1 MPKDFRIQTR
11 YESEVKISLL
21 LLVLFLFLMNF
32 VSLFLF
38 YNTQDYLHHEF
49 RQKLSY
55 LGNAIQGWFNS
66 APGLEQLAG
75 QLKGLT
81 SSDEVTRIDIYT
93 RKGRLYFSSDTIIS
107 ADSLDERIVSLSQTQ
122 KAVRASFLSEIHSHV
137 SGQPVLDYYYPLSGP
152 DQAEH
157 FWAVIRVDARPL
169 VSLEKSS
176 RLTFWMLTIGFLAAF
191 LTTIFLIRTALRPYR
206 TIKKEA
212 LQANLLS
219 TERTEPGA
227 DLVVETFKKTI
238 AELKEKEKIL
248 QEMYQNSSRQAS
260 DLGRL
265 NQYILTGMQSGVI
278 ICNPQGEITKVNP
291 AALRILEFPEN
302 QLLGKKFFER
312 FGENSPLAGLVQKA
326 LLERH
331 TCLGQEIELIS
342 PRQKRKT
349 LEVNTSLIE
358 DEKGQLLGVTV
369 LFTDLS
375 QLFRLREELV
385 LKEKMAALGEMSAGL
400 AHQLRNSMGAIYG
413 FANLLRKSLGEPNQ
427 LSQIIEEIGDE
438 TKSLEILMEKFLNFS
453 KPLQLQ
459 REKLDLAYLIRES
472 YQAVLKQKTSQPIS
486 FNLKVEEGLPKV
498 WGDKLLLKQSL
509 QNLFQNAWEA
519 MPEGGRIEVQIKKSG
534 RADRPEFVQIE
545 LTDTGIGM
553 TDSELQKIFEPFYST
568 KAVGTGL
575 GLSLARKIITLH
587 EGRIEAESQKHQGS
601 TFRIFLPAQPSRFTQ
616 EILAPKKV

>member
-1 MPKDFRIQTR
+1 MPKHFRLQTR

-21 LLVLFLFLMNF
+21 LLILFLFLMNF
-32 VSLFLF
+32 VTLFLF

-66 APGLEQLAG
+66 GPGLEQLAG

-93 RKGRLYFSSDTIIS
+93 ETGQLYFSSDTIIPT
-107 ADSLDERIVSLSQTQ
+107 DPLDEEIISLSQTQ
-122 KAVRASFLSEIHSHV
+122 KAVRTPFLSEIHSHA
-137 SGQPVLDYYYPLSGP
+137 SGQPVLDYYHPLSGP
-152 DQAEH
+152 DHAER
-157 FWAVIRVDARPL
+157 FWAVIRVNAKPL

-191 LTTIFLIRTALRPYR
+191 IITIFLIRTALRPYQ

-212 LQANLLS
+212 LQANLVS
-219 TERTEPGA
+219 AERIKPGT

-238 AELKEKEKIL
+238 AELKEKEKLL
-248 QEMYQNSSRQAS
+248 QEMYQDSSRQAQ

-265 NQYILTGMQSGVI
+265 NQYILAGMQSGVI
-278 ICNPQGEITKVNP
+278 ICNSQGEITKVNP
-291 AALRILEFPEN
+291 AALRILGFTEN

-326 LLERH
+326 LLGRH
-331 TCLGQEIELIS
+331 TCLGQEIELAS
-342 PRQKRKT
+342 PKQKKT

-358 DEKGQLLGVTV
+358 DEKNQLLGVTV
-369 LFTDLS
+369 LFSDLS
-375 QLFRLREELV
+375 QLIQLREELV

-427 LSQIIEEIGDE
+427 LSQIIEEIGQE

-459 REKLDLAYLIRES
+459 REKLDLAYSIQES
-472 YQAVLKQKTSQPIS
+472 YQAVLKQKTGQPIS
-486 FNLKVEEGLPKV
+486 FNLRVEEGLPKV
-498 WGDKLLLKQSL
+498 WGDRLLLKQSL
-509 QNLFQNAWEA
+509 QNLFQNALDA
-519 MPEGGRIEVQIKKSG
+519 MPEGGRIQVQIKKPG
-534 RADRPEFVQIE
+534 QADRQEFVQIE
-545 LTDTGIGM
+545 VTDTGIGM

-568 KAVGTGL
+568 KAAGTGL
-575 GLSLARKIITLH
+575 GLSVAHKIITQH
-587 EGRIEAESQKHQGS
+587 GGRIEAESRKNQGS
-601 TFRIFLPAQPSRFTQ
+601 TFRISLPAQPSQFTQ
-616 EILAPKKV
+616 EILAAKKV

>member
-66 APGLEQLAG
+66 APGLEQLPG

-93 RKGRLYFSSDTIIS
+93 RNGRLYFSSNTIIP
-107 ADSLDERIVSLSQTQ
+107 ADTLDEKIVSSSKTQ
-122 KAVRASFLSEIHSHV
+122 NEVRAPFLSEIHSHV
-137 SGQPVLDYYYPLSGP
+137 SGQPVLYYYYPLSGP

-191 LTTIFLIRTALRPYR
+191 QTTIFLIRTALRPYR

-219 TERTEPGA
+219 TERTERGA

-260 DLGRL
+260 DLGR
-265 NQYILTGMQSGVI
+265 I
-278 ICNPQGEITKVNP
+278 
-291 AALRILEFPEN
+291 
-302 QLLGKKFFER
+302 
-312 FGENSPLAGLVQKA
+312 
-326 LLERH
+326 
-331 TCLGQEIELIS
+331 
-342 PRQKRKT
+342 
-349 LEVNTSLIE
+349 
-358 DEKGQLLGVTV
+358 
-369 LFTDLS
+369 
-375 QLFRLREELV
+375 
-385 LKEKMAALGEMSAGL
+385 
-400 AHQLRNSMGAIYG
+400 
-413 FANLLRKSLGEPNQ
+413 
-427 LSQIIEEIGDE
+427 
-438 TKSLEILMEKFLNFS
+438 
-453 KPLQLQ
+453 
-459 REKLDLAYLIRES
+459 
-472 YQAVLKQKTSQPIS
+472 
-486 FNLKVEEGLPKV
+486 
-498 WGDKLLLKQSL
+498 
-509 QNLFQNAWEA
+509 
-519 MPEGGRIEVQIKKSG
+519 G
-534 RADRPEFVQIE
+534 RASWRGRGE
-545 LTDTGIGM
+545 
-553 TDSELQKIFEPFYST
+553 SS
-568 KAVGTGL
+568 VG
-575 GLSLARKIITLH
+575 A
-587 EGRIEAESQKHQGS
+587 AA
-601 TFRIFLPAQPSRFTQ
+601 F
-616 EILAPKKV
+616 KK